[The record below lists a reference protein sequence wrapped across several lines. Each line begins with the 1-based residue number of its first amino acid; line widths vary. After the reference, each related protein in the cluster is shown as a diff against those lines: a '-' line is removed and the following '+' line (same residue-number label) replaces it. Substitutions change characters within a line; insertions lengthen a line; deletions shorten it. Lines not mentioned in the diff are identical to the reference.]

1 MTVSEMVAVGSAL
14 RGAFGGPVGV
24 LELDEERGVA
34 DGGLRV
40 AIIAARNGGAPGE
53 NWLG

>member
-1 MTVSEMVAVGSAL
+1 L

-24 LELDEERGVA
+24 LELDEERAVA

-40 AIIAARNGGAPGE
+40 AIVCFPDSKIAARNWGV
-53 NWLG
+53 LGNLRWAIWG